1 MVFLAGLCLQIIC
14 ALLLLVPIWRDS
26 DLDPTVRSACGMV
39 VVTVSFW
46 MGRAAITASGGFN
59 CMASLVLLGALAAF
73 LLLPRIELTSGRP
86 LWQSNLLLIGCG
98 FVATF
103 SFGSGAAVWPTL
115 LFLGWSLRLPWRRLV
130 IIFLAGLAATAIYG
144 LLPPPQDQSELFSS
158 LRSTPIL
165 AVAPLKNLCRFLGA
179 PIFYSIKAWQGAK
192 NPAALVESSGLLLF
206 IGGIGLALAVWLLA
220 TSCIRRNVRS
230 QQIEFLGLALIAF
243 NLCVAFIVVLSRV
256 ETLRDLPVD
265 AAAPRYVYWSSLF
278 WTGMVLVALHYGY
291 SRPWLRWPAL
301 GLAFLFAI
309 GGWQQH
315 RDEGL
320 HWRYARLLAD
330 EGATSLINGVTDP
343 DRLLAPNQERVDTLL
358 PSTAGPPARHVC
370 DGPAGLD
377 WPTGL
382 TFAGEIR
389 CRFFSW
395 PGIH

>member
-1 MVFLAGLCLQIIC
+1 M
-14 ALLLLVPIWRDS
+14 
-26 DLDPTVRSACGMV
+26 
-39 VVTVSFW
+39 
-46 MGRAAITASGGFN
+46 
-59 CMASLVLLGALAAF
+59 
-73 LLLPRIELTSGRP
+73 
-86 LWQSNLLLIGCG
+86 
-98 FVATF
+98 
-103 SFGSGAAVWPTL
+103 
-115 LFLGWSLRLPWRRLV
+115 
-130 IIFLAGLAATAIYG
+130 
-144 LLPPPQDQSELFSS
+144 SS

-165 AVAPLKNLCRFLGA
+165 AVAPLKNLCRLLGA

-206 IGGIGLALAVWLLA
+206 IGGTGLALAVWLLA
-220 TSCIRRNVRS
+220 TSCIRRNVRG

-291 SRPWLRWPAL
+291 SRRWLRWPAL

-343 DRLLAPNQERVDTLL
+343 DRLLAPNQDRVAALL
-358 PSTAGPPARHVC
+358 PALRARRLDMFAMGLQDWIGQPVSRLQEKHDAGSFRGQASIKPLSGGADQDNAVKVTGRLVTDDSAARHTMLIVAP
-370 DGPAGLD
+370 DGTIAGIARSFHTSPFLNRLLFGGRMPQGRIAGYIRD
-377 WPTGL
+377 YDPGLRWSLRPTVKN
-382 TFAGEIR
+382 
-389 CRFFSW
+389 
-395 PGIH
+395 GIASQQIPIQAAPTAR